1 MTTANAENSSQPGE
15 PAPVAPPAAST
26 AREGIMVMLLV
37 DASGRHRDAAP
48 ARLPGGMKSGASS
61 VTIRVDLPDGRV
73 VLVETSLKMLGTVAR
88 AFEAAD
94 AGDAE
99 RAAASAKGQG

>member
-1 MTTANAENSSQPGE
+1 MVAATLHTQGDECWPELLEKIERGQVTQAD
-15 PAPVAPPAAST
+15 PAT
-26 AREGIMVMLLV
+26 LQF
-37 DASGRHRDAAP
+37 
-48 ARLPGGMKSGASS
+48 ARLPGGMRSGASS
-61 VTIRVDLPDGRV
+61 VTIRVDLPDGHV
-73 VLVETSLKMLGTVAR
+73 VLVETSLKMLGMVAR

>member
-1 MTTANAENSSQPGE
+1 MVLATLHTNGDNCWPELLEKIERNEVVQAD
-15 PAPVAPPAAST
+15 PAA
-26 AREGIMVMLLV
+26 LQF
-37 DASGRHRDAAP
+37 

-73 VLVETSLKMLGTVAR
+73 VLVETSLKMLVAVAR

-99 RAAASAKGQG
+99 RATAAARGASS